1 MVDSLILHL
10 LTAFNICLLQVKMR
24 VAWLSYLLL
33 TIYLETTVGSL
44 QGSVYK
50 NKIFLF
56 LHQIILDLDD
66 KYPVLNYEDENDL
79 LGEFT
84 QIKKLLRFS
93 FQKGKME
100 ELYEDYG
107 ELKLEEWLRIKLRN
121 V

>member
-1 MVDSLILHL
+1 MVHCKVQSIRIKYFIS
-10 LTAFNICLLQVKMR
+10 TAN
-24 VAWLSYLLL
+24 
-33 TIYLETTVGSL
+33 
-44 QGSVYK
+44 
-50 NKIFLF
+50 N
-56 LHQIILDLDD
+56 LDLDD

-107 ELKLEEWLRIKLRN
+107 ELKLEEWLRIKLKN